1 MIDGKHQKTFWI
13 VVLGVC
19 SVSLVAALIA
29 AFASSLNMMINLKKI
44 FLYGPGMPY
53 SDSNTLLSGGLVM
66 GLVVIGALFIVLCI
80 VLKGKI
86 KTCSL
91 VMSIITAVY
100 SVAASVTA
108 YVVISRSNVG
118 KSYFNYYSYTVF
130 ETVLSAVLSIAVPVI
145 LSTVSLFVLSKLNAK
160 EREPDVQAEV

>member
-29 AFASSLNMMINLKKI
+29 AFASSLNMMINFKKI
-44 FLYGPGMPY
+44 FISGLGAVY
-53 SDSNTLLSGGLVM
+53 SKSQTLLSGGLVM

-100 SVAASVTA
+100 SVAAVIS
-108 YVVISRSNVG
+108 YVVIYIPKNG
-118 KSYFNYYSYTVF
+118 YLYNYDYSVF
-130 ETVLSAVLSIAVPVI
+130 ETVLSAVLSITVPVI